1 MKSPAFLASAVLAVG
16 FAPFAFA
23 PVAFAEDRV
32 GIEICDTFL
41 DKYQTCVKEKA
52 GDQRAELEKMIVQMR
67 AQWKQLADDPQTKST
82 LEQACKQTIETVKPT
97 LNAEPY
103 KCGF

>member
-1 MKSPAFLASAVLAVG
+1 MKSPALLLPIILAVASAPAAL
-16 FAPFAFA
+16 
-23 PVAFAEDRV
+23 AEDKV
-32 GIEICDTFL
+32 GIEICDSFL

-52 GDQRAELEKMIVQMR
+52 GDQREQLEKMIVQLR
-67 AQWKQLADDPQTKST
+67 TQWKQLADNPQTKDK
-82 LEQACKQTIETVKPT
+82 LEEACKQTIDTVKPT